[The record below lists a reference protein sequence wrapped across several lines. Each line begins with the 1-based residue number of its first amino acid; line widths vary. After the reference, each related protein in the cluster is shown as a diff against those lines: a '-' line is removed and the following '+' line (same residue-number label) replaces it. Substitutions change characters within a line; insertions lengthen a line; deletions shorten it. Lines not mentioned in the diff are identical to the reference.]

1 MKESFKKFFCSDIKG
16 IPHENQWS
24 AFLLPVFLLGAV
36 FFSMKVH
43 PLGNTSLFTCDLFH
57 QYAPILAELRSKIV
71 SGESLFYTWNMGMGT
86 NFWAIISYYGASP
99 LNLIL
104 IFFPEAYLSDA
115 VTLMILIRTGLSGLF
130 FSLLLKRKD
139 GTEGTPALALST
151 AYALCGYV
159 LAYFWNL
166 MWMDAVVLLPLV
178 VLGLWKLFSGD
189 RPRLYVISLFLVIFS
204 NFYTGFFVCL
214 FLVLF
219 APALYMEAR
228 SNNTFVLRPVA
239 AGLRFVGYSILSAG
253 MTAVLLLPAILALK
267 STSASIDTV
276 IWTPD
281 LSYTLFDFL
290 SQFLV
295 HADPVI
301 REGLPN
307 VYSSVVILL
316 LVPLYALC
324 RTIPVTQ
331 RVLNMGL
338 AFFLYL
344 SMNSP
349 VLDFFWNGMHYTNQ
363 IPYRQA
369 FLLCF
374 LLLYIGSQVLL
385 HLDGIS
391 KKMVF
396 YAGLAVLIYLV
407 ILDQAGEAQ
416 KNYWM
421 IYGSAVLVVIYSIVL
436 SGFFASG
443 KEEKIARKAFLYV
456 LIFEMFLA
464 AEFAMSYIESTEHFA
479 YLPAYG
485 QYSDQLAD
493 DISESDGSLFTRT
506 VMLPSATKNDGALY
520 QYKTLSIFASTTPQ
534 SYIQFMSSM
543 GFSNNQVFDVQ
554 AEGLTEVTQRLFG
567 IRNIVKFTAPESDE
581 AFTEGFTESHSN
593 ILSANKDGETGGA
606 GETNEPYQI
615 YTGYDLSVDENAL
628 PLGFYI
634 PAEGTL
640 TVLDR
645 ILSPFSQTNTLFESM
660 GTQAVYD
667 SGEIAFIS
675 SNNVS
680 VSPDINSYTI
690 LESGQFASLSVT
702 PTVQSG
708 NEDVLLYVGTKQ
720 ETTVRITRIS
730 STTGESSVTE
740 LDSLPGQIIDC
751 GKSPF
756 SEESEMTVQIVFTS
770 PLSETFSIYCG
781 AVNEASLD
789 TASAIL
795 GAEPLTVTSF
805 DSTHM
810 KGTVA
815 FSKDGS
821 LLTTIP
827 YDAGWTVKIDGQTVR
842 TQAAYGALLSV
853 QVTKGTHDISFSYQT
868 PGFMT
873 GLLISL
879 ILTADFVL
887 LSFWNPFEFISKK
900 MIKRRESALTDEKE
914 ERQ

>member
-1 MKESFKKFFCSDIKG
+1 MKESFKKFFFSDNKG
-16 IPHENQWS
+16 IPHEHQWA
-24 AFLLPVFLLGAV
+24 AFLFPVFILCSV
-36 FFSMKVH
+36 FLSLKVH

-71 SGESLFYTWNMGMGT
+71 SGESLFYTWNMGLGT

-99 LNLIL
+99 LNVIL
-104 IFFPEAYLSDA
+104 LFFPEAYLSDA
-115 VTLMILIRTGLSGLF
+115 VTFMILIRTGLSGLF
-130 FSLLLKRKD
+130 FSLLLSRKD
-139 GTEGTPALALST
+139 GTEGIPALALST

-166 MWMDAVVLLPLV
+166 MWMDAIVLLPLV

-189 RPRLYVISLFLVIFS
+189 KPRLYVITLFLVIFS

-219 APALYMEAR
+219 APSLYMEAR
-228 SNNTFVLRPVA
+228 RKTIFAVRPAMAVLRFA
-239 AGLRFVGYSILSAG
+239 GYSILSAG

-267 STSASIDTV
+267 STSAIMNPV

-281 LSYTLFDFL
+281 LSFTLFDFL
-290 SQFLV
+290 SQFLL
-295 HADPVI
+295 HANPVI

-324 RTIPVTQ
+324 RTIPVSQ
-331 RVLNMGL
+331 RVLHMGL

-374 LLLYIGSQVLL
+374 LLIYMGSQVLL

-391 KKMVF
+391 KKRVF
-396 YAGLAVLIYLV
+396 YTGLAVLIYLV
-407 ILDQAGEAQ
+407 ILDQEGEAQ

-421 IYGSAVLVVIYSIVL
+421 IYGSAAFVIIYTSVL

-443 KEEKIARKAFLYV
+443 KGGKRAQKAFLYV
-456 LIFEMFLA
+456 LVFELFLA
-464 AEFAMSYIESTEHFA
+464 SEFAFSYLESTEHFTN
-479 YLPAYG
+479 LPTYR
-485 QYSDQLAD
+485 QYAEQIKE
-493 DISESDGSLFTRT
+493 DISVSDSGLFART
-506 VMLPSATKNDGALY
+506 VILPSATKNDGALY
-520 QYKTLSIFASTTPQ
+520 QYKTLSVYASTTAQ
-534 SYIQFMSSM
+534 SFTEFMGSM
-543 GFSNNQVFDVQ
+543 GISNNQFNDVQ
-554 AEGLTEVTQRLFG
+554 AEGLTEVTKRLFG
-567 IRNIVKFTAPESDE
+567 IRNIVRFIEPESDMTFD
-581 AFTEGFTESHSN
+581 AGISAGSHSN
-593 ILSANKDGETGGA
+593 ILSANKEGDTGDA
-606 GETNEPYQI
+606 GKTYQL
-615 YTGYDLSVDENAL
+615 YTGYDLSVDENTL

-634 PAEGTL
+634 PAEGGI

-645 ILSPFSQTNTLFESM
+645 TLSPFSQTNTLFASM

-667 SGEIAFIS
+667 EGEITFIS
-675 SNNVS
+675 SNNIVL
-680 VSPDINSYTI
+680 SPYANSYTI
-690 LESGQFASLSVT
+690 QESGQYASLSLT
-702 PTVQSG
+702 PAVQSG
-708 NEDVLLYVGTKQ
+708 DEDVLLYVGSKQ
-720 ETTVRITRIS
+720 ETTVRITQINS
-730 STTGESSVTE
+730 ATGESSVSE
-740 LDSLPGQIIDC
+740 LNPLPGQIIDC

-756 SEESEMTVQIVFTS
+756 SEESDMTVQIVFTS

-781 AVNEASLD
+781 TVNEASLEA
-789 TASAIL
+789 ASAVL
-795 GAEPLTVTSF
+795 GSEPLTVTSF
-805 DSTHM
+805 DSSHL

-827 YDAGWTVKIDGQTVR
+827 YDAGWTVNIDGQPVR
-842 TQAAYGALLSV
+842 TQSAYGALLSV
-853 QVTKGTHDISFSYQT
+853 QVTKGAHDISFSYQP
-868 PGFMT
+868 PGFLA

-887 LSFWNPFEFISKK
+887 LCFWNPMESISNL
-900 MIKRRESALTDEKE
+900 ILKRRESAATVKKE